1 MDTGMK
7 RTGWMRAIVL
17 AGMIAPLS
25 ACFTMRPVA
34 TPQEFI
40 PSARPDRIWVTRTDN
55 SRLMIEGPRL
65 IGDTLVG
72 WVRGQY
78 QEILLPQTRW
88 MSVRQPAPKRTAF
101 LIAGSVVIGA
111 GLLYVLAGKGLG
123 GGPSTGEDPSNPS
136 SLRYP
141 RGLR

>member
-1 MDTGMK
+1 MNTEMK
-7 RTGWMRAIVL
+7 RSGWLRAIVL
-17 AGMIAPLS
+17 AGMMAPLG

-65 IGDTLVG
+65 LGDTLVG

-78 QEILLPQTRW
+78 EEILLPQTRW
-88 MSVRQPAPKRTAF
+88 ISVRQVAPRRTAL
-101 LIAGSVVIGA
+101 LIAGATVVGA
-111 GLLYVLAGKGLG
+111 SLLYFLASN
-123 GGPSTGEDPSNPS
+123 GPSSSLTGGEDPSNPS

>member
-1 MDTGMK
+1 MGTK
-7 RTGWMRAIVL
+7 RNGLMRAIVL
-17 AGMIAPLS
+17 AGMITPLS

-40 PSARPDRIWVTRTDN
+40 PSARPDRIWVTRNDN

-65 IGDTLVG
+65 LGDTLVG

-78 QEILLPQTRW
+78 EEILLPQTRW
-88 MSVRQPAPKRTAF
+88 ITVRQPAPRRTAL
-101 LIAGSVVIGA
+101 LIAGSAVVGA
-111 GLLYVLAGKGLG
+111 SLLYFLASN
-123 GGPSTGEDPSNPS
+123 GPPSGISGGEDPSNPS
-136 SLRYP
+136 SLRYRYP